1 MINYLQCPI
10 CFQLQEFMGQDKLDL
25 VFKLKELKDPQCV
38 EMLAQF
44 MQYLMQNQQS
54 STGGGGG
61 TIKRGAKNSSKKS
74 TKSLQP
80 WITQRNHSDKAS
92 VSVEF

>member
-1 MINYLQCPI
+1 MSNL

-44 MQYLMQNQQS
+44 MQYLMQNQQGG
-54 STGGGGG
+54 TGG
-61 TIKRGAKNSSKKS
+61 TAKRGAKNSSK
-74 TKSLQP
+74 
-80 WITQRNHSDKAS
+80 
-92 VSVEF
+92 E

>member
-1 MINYLQCPI
+1 
-10 CFQLQEFMGQDKLDL
+10 MGQDKLDL

-54 STGGGGG
+54 STGGGG
-61 TIKRGAKNSSKKS
+61 TIKRGAKNSSKES
-74 TKSLQP
+74 T
-80 WITQRNHSDKAS
+80 
-92 VSVEF
+92 

>member
-1 MINYLQCPI
+1 MS
-10 CFQLQEFMGQDKLDL
+10 QDKLQL

-54 STGGGGG
+54 SAGG
-61 TIKRGAKNSSKKS
+61 TGKRNSKSSSKKS
-74 TKSLQP
+74 IKLFWKVHLIEQKNERCKSKYV
-80 WITQRNHSDKAS
+80 I
-92 VSVEF
+92 

>member
-1 MINYLQCPI
+1 MS
-10 CFQLQEFMGQDKLDL
+10 QDKLQL

-54 STGGGGG
+54 SAGG
-61 TIKRGAKNSSKKS
+61 TGKRNSKSSSKRRKYF
-74 TKSLQP
+74 TVP
-80 WITQRNHSDKAS
+80 YDTIYIIEEITWN
-92 VSVEF
+92 EN